1 MEIVIIGGGASGLM
15 CAYECS
21 QNKNNHVIILEKNEK
36 IGKKMYITGKGRC
49 NVTNLVAPEEFLNN
63 VVTNK
68 KFLYSAINNFSP
80 YDTVKFFEDN
90 GLKLKVE
97 RGNRVFPTSDKSS
110 DVIKVFSKVLKGKV
124 EVRLNS
130 NVQFIK
136 RLEDNKFM
144 VCLENSKIICDKL
157 VLATGGK
164 TYSSTG
170 STGDGYKFA
179 SLFSHHIVDL
189 KPSLVAIKL
198 KDDVSSL
205 SGLTL
210 KNVKAS
216 VKIEGKTFSA
226 FGELLFTHFGV
237 SGPIILTLSSYINS
251 YEIQNLKLFIDL
263 KPALTSVQIDE
274 RLQREFKENNAKNIK
289 NYLKNLLP
297 SAIIPIFM
305 KKLGIFSNMRV
316 CDIDKN
322 LRKKIVDN
330 LKNLELTI
338 DDFYDF
344 DSAIVTS
351 GGVDTREINP
361 KTMESK
367 LVKNLFIIGELV
379 DVDALTGGFNL
390 QIAFSTGY
398 LAGKYLREEN

>member
-1 MEIVIIGGGASGLM
+1 M

-316 CDIDKN
+316 CDVDKN